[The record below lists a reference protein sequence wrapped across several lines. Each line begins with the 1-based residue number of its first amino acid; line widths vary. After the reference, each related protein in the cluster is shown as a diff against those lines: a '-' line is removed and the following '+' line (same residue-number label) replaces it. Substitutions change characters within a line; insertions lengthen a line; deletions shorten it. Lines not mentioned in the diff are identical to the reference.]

1 MRTVS
6 FVIAFAFTLA
16 APSVAGSVDSS
27 LPGIGTFAY
36 GVAPASVVV
45 AAR

>member
-6 FVIAFAFTLA
+6 FVIAFAFA
-16 APSVAGSVDSS
+16 VAVPSMASSVDSS

-36 GVAPASVVV
+36 GGAPTAIVV

>member
-6 FVIAFAFTLA
+6 FVVVFAVVLA
-16 APSVAGSVDSS
+16 IPSMAGSVDSS

-36 GVAPASVVV
+36 GGAPAAIVI